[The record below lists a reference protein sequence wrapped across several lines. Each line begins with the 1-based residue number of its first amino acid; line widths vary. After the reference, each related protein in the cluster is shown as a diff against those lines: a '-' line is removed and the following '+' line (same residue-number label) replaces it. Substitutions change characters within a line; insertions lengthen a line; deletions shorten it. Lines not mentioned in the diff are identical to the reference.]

1 MEKSEGRH
9 NLIPYALETVA
20 RPGSRESRVRRT
32 PVADHNPSRPQCVR
46 RPPDGLH
53 IRHERGEQGE

>member
-1 MEKSEGRH
+1 MKEKNRNGGMNMEKSEGRH
-9 NLIPYALETVA
+9 NLIPYVLETVA
-20 RPGSRESRVRRT
+20 RPGSRESR
-32 PVADHNPSRPQCVR
+32 VR

>member
-9 NLIPYALETVA
+9 NLIPYALEPGA
-20 RPGSRESRVRRT
+20 RPGSRESRG
-32 PVADHNPSRPQCVR
+32 R

>member
-9 NLIPYALETVA
+9 NLIPYALGTVA
-20 RPGSRESRVRRT
+20 RPGSRESR
-32 PVADHNPSRPQCVR
+32 VR

-53 IRHERGEQGE
+53 IRHERGGQGE

>member
-20 RPGSRESRVRRT
+20 RPGSRESRVRR
-32 PVADHNPSRPQCVR
+32 
-46 RPPDGLH
+46 PPDTGL
-53 IRHERGEQGE
+53 RA